1 MNLLVCCKIV
11 PDLDRL
17 SLGDWVIQ
25 DQGQIDTA
33 YVRNMINPFDESAL
47 ELALRL
53 AEGAAPAGLTA
64 LTIGGRSADPFLKTL
79 LALGFDRAVR
89 LETQADLR
97 FCPEWIAALIAA
109 YAERGGGQ
117 EVLILG
123 RQSGVGDNAM
133 TPLLVAEL
141 LKRPCI
147 TEVIGLEPAAAGMLR
162 VTSQVDDGLLV
173 QVVRPP
179 LVLAVGNAT
188 GTALR
193 VPTLKARMLCAKQRI
208 EVIDAASFDLE
219 AVRERAAQDYALEG
233 MALIS
238 HLRAGR
244 IVAGADARATARMLY
259 EECLEQRLRS
269 L

>member
-25 DQGQIDTA
+25 GQGQIDTD

-47 ELALRL
+47 EMALRL
-53 AEGAAPAGLTA
+53 SDGPGLTA
-64 LTIGGRSADPFLKTL
+64 LTIGGRMADPFLKTL
-79 LALGFDRAVR
+79 LALRFERAVR
-89 LETQADLR
+89 IETPADRR
-97 FCPEWIAALIAA
+97 FCPDWIAALIAA
-109 YAERGGGQ
+109 FVARSPQ
-117 EVLILG
+117 DVLILG
-123 RQSGVGDNAM
+123 RQSGEGDNAK

-147 TEVIGLEPAAAGMLR
+147 TEVLRIEAAAEYLR
-162 VTSQVDDGLLV
+162 VTSQVDAGLLV

-179 LVLAVGNAT
+179 LVLSVGNAA

-193 VPTLKARMLCAKQRI
+193 VPTLKQRMLSGKQRI
-208 EVIDAASFDLE
+208 EVIDADSFGLE
-219 AVRERAAQDYALEG
+219 AVRASAGQDYVLDG
-233 MALIS
+233 MTLVS
-238 HLRAGR
+238 HRRAGR
-244 IVAGADARATARMLY
+244 IVAGADARATARTLY
-259 EECLEQRLRS
+259 AECLKQRLEA